1 MPAHNQRPENR
12 QSIAFYA
19 PLKSPLH
26 PVPSGDRKIAQ
37 LFFSALQYSGFEV
50 VLASQLRCLDKNG
63 DQHRQHRLIS
73 LATREAARILRR
85 WRKANF
91 KPSAWFSYHLY
102 YKAPDLIGPIIC
114 RELKIPYLIAEAS
127 WAEKRAA
134 GDWSL
139 FHSKVDQA
147 LQLADKVICIN
158 PVDQIAL
165 TQYYQSRARSPIV
178 QLKAFI
184 DDFHLPE
191 PAISRAAIAKQ
202 YSLDPRKPWLI
213 SIAMMRKGDKF
224 KSYQQ
229 LSAVIH
235 KLSTPH
241 QLLIIGAGEMQRQVQ
256 QLFAHNRQVQFTGAL
271 HNQKI
276 RELLSH
282 FEILVWPAINEALGM
297 IFLEAQQAAVAVVAG
312 DEGGVSSLLENHQTG
327 ILTAATDSRAM
338 ADAIDLLL
346 ADPRALQSMQQ
357 NAKARISAQHSLAAA
372 ANQLTAVITAAQ
384 REYHCQC

>member
-1 MPAHNQRPENR
+1 MPAHNQRPANR

-26 PVPSGDRKIAQ
+26 PIPSGDRKIAQ
-37 LFFSALQYSGFEV
+37 LFFSALQHGGFEV
-50 VLASQLRCLDKNG
+50 VLASQLRCLDKKG
-63 DQHRQHRLIS
+63 DQHRQQRLIS
-73 LATREAARILRR
+73 IATREAARMLRR

-127 WAEKRAA
+127 WAEKRAQGA
-134 GDWSL
+134 WSL

-147 LQLADKVICIN
+147 LQLACKVICIN

-165 TQYYQSRARSPIV
+165 AQYYQSRTRSPIV

-184 DDFHLPE
+184 DDFQLPE

-202 YSLDPRKPWLI
+202 YSLDLSKPWLI

-235 KLSTPH
+235 KLTTPY
-241 QLLIIGAGEMQRQVQ
+241 QLLIIGAGEMHRQVS
-256 QLFAHNRQVQFTGAL
+256 QLFADNQQVQFAGAL
-271 HNQKI
+271 QNEKI
-276 RELLSH
+276 RELLTH

-312 DEGGVSSLLENHQTG
+312 DQGGVSSLLEHHQTG
-327 ILTAATDSRAM
+327 ILTAATDSQAM
-338 ADAIDLLL
+338 ADAISLLL
-346 ADPRALQSMQQ
+346 ADSAALQRMQH
-357 NAKARISAQHSLAAA
+357 NAKARITEQHSLATA

-384 REYHCQC
+384 REYN